1 MYHPPS
7 HLSPKAFLHTL
18 KWWKSSGCL
27 WTSHQPFLQLMRF
40 ILWFNKRVDGGLR
53 WYDYVYWGGRT
64 PACRQAYLPPL
75 FNIWVTGPG
84 NPNNSSKLRAT
95 LSATLE
101 SQSNTIT
108 AWEVITVKVW
118 LWFKSW
124 IQNCSQHTVRFFAT
138 RIFARYQA
146 YHVIYQLKISSMN
159 LPSIR

>member
-1 MYHPPS
+1 MMKELRLP
-7 HLSPKAFLHTL
+7 LDFSPTL
-18 KWWKSSGCL
+18 FTIDKI
-27 WTSHQPFLQLMRF
+27 F
-40 ILWFNKRVDGGLR
+40 LWFNKRVDGGLR
-53 WYDYVYWGGRT
+53 WYVYVYWGGRT

-118 LWFKSW
+118 VCFKSW

-146 YHVIYQLKISSMN
+146 YHVNYQLKISSMN

>member
-1 MYHPPS
+1 MERSYGFLSNFASKQMIFMAHIGELYHKGLLPE
-7 HLSPKAFLHTL
+7 AFHHTL

-27 WTSHQPFLQLMRF
+27 WTSHQPFLQLIRF

-53 WYDYVYWGGRT
+53 WYVYVYWGRRNTRMHTGIL
-64 PACRQAYLPPL
+64 AQL

-108 AWEVITVKVW
+108 ASFCESMALFQKLNPKLFSTY
-118 LWFKSW
+118 
-124 IQNCSQHTVRFFAT
+124 CE
-138 RIFARYQA
+138 IFC
-146 YHVIYQLKISSMN
+146 H
-159 LPSIR
+159 